1 MRVVSKIPH
10 TRFGI
15 RQRLVNVCTALLTQ
29 PRRSYEQWVPNNLE
43 ALRRSL
49 RKCDVVL
56 VEGDQRISQ
65 VICYLTKSSWPHVG
79 Q

>member
-1 MRVVSKIPH
+1 MALANVFDMRVVSKIPH

-43 ALRRSL
+43 ALRAAR
-49 RKCDVVL
+49 RCDVVSWRQSR
-56 VEGDQRISQ
+56 VVGH
-65 VICYLTKSSWPHVG
+65 LT
-79 Q
+79 